1 MALGED
7 SSLGQSK
14 RHWAGDIA
22 FERLEPSST

>member
-14 RHWAGDIA
+14 RYWGGDIS
-22 FERLEPSST
+22 FERLEPSSN